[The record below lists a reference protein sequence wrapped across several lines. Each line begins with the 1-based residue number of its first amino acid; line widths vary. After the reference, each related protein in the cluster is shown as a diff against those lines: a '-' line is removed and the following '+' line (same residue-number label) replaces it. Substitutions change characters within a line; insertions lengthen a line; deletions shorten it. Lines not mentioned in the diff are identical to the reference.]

1 MWKRIKLWYW
11 KFEERMALED
21 LQEIH
26 RCMAWLKP
34 DCRARARIERR
45 GLRKRLLEVRLHI
58 AELDG

>member
-1 MWKRIKLWYW
+1 
-11 KFEERMALED
+11 MAIEG

-34 DCRARARIERR
+34 DCRARARIERHQ
-45 GLRKRLLEVRLHI
+45 LRKHLLEVRLHI